1 MRVAMIV
8 GNDLTR
14 DSRVRR
20 EARALVAAGH
30 DVTLYGVASEGT
42 EAEEDDHGVVLVRV
56 PLPDWTASGSGL
68 PGAIRVARW
77 YDRFEPLVRHALLRA
92 PPDVIHAHDL
102 DTLAPALRAARRHGV
117 RVVYDD
123 HEASYTDKLPNYVPR
138 DASGAKGAVL
148 RGAVKWLQRRGRAIE
163 TRARRQG
170 LDGVITVS
178 DALADRLHERLG
190 GDRPVVVRNIPDH
203 REVERTDD
211 LRRRAGA
218 YPDDR
223 LLLYHGVVT
232 EGRGV
237 ETAVRAL
244 RLLGPGHFLVVLGWA
259 WRPDLL
265 HGVAEAEGVADRI
278 RLLDAVP
285 EDEMFRLIAGA
296 DVGLVTTEPTS
307 TSYLYSLPNK
317 LFESIM
323 AGLPVVSTDLPEAGR
338 LVRDTGVG
346 VVYPARTPGDP
357 EELALAIRTLLAD
370 DVLRETCRERALTVA
385 RDELN
390 WEVESRR
397 LAGLYETLADA

>member
-30 DVTLYGVASEGT
+30 DVHLYGVGSEGT
-42 EAEEDDHGVVLVRV
+42 EPEEDDAGVVLVRV
-56 PLPDWTASGSGL
+56 RLPEWVAAGSGRK
-68 PGAIRVARW
+68 GAVRVLRW
-77 YDRFEPLVRHALLRA
+77 YDRFAPLVEHALQRA
-92 PPDVIHAHDL
+92 PPDVLHAHDL
-102 DTLAPALRAARRHGV
+102 DTLLPALRAARRHGV
-117 RVVYDD
+117 KLVYDD

-138 DASGAKGAVL
+138 DATGLKRAILDGSV
-148 RGAVKWLQRRGRAIE
+148 RWLQARGHSIERRA
-163 TRARRQG
+163 ARQG

-178 DALADRLHERLG
+178 EGLAERLHERFG
-190 GDRPVVVRNIPDH
+190 GDPPVVVRNVPDH
-203 REVERTDD
+203 RTVERTDD

-237 ETAVRAL
+237 ECAVRAL

-265 HGVAEAEGVADRI
+265 QGVAEEEGVQDRI

-307 TSYLYSLPNK
+307 TSYRLSLPNK

-323 AGLPVVSTDLPEAGR
+323 AGLPVVSTDLPEAGE
-338 LVRDTGVG
+338 LVRRTGVG
-346 VVYPARTPGDP
+346 VVYPARVPGNP
-357 EELALAIRTLLAD
+357 AELAQAIDSLLSDPDRHA
-370 DVLRETCRERALTVA
+370 RCRSRALAVA

-390 WEVESRR
+390 WETESRR
-397 LAGLYETLADA
+397 LVDLYARL